1 MPMDTQRRPGKPW
14 KCPLNSASSTACGH
28 VTVYYLLFIRL
39 IFLESNS
46 ILVKKGN
53 IEFLK
58 SRFGCIAKFDDEGNM
73 RSHNEIPPIH
83 GPVI

>member
-1 MPMDTQRRPGKPW
+1 MFR
-14 KCPLNSASSTACGH
+14 
-28 VTVYYLLFIRL
+28 FIRL